1 VRSGTN
7 DSESLHNVLL
17 QSREGILLTYARLLV
32 ERSGGEDVIDAP
44 IASEKGV
51 VSKRARL
58 RAALRP
64 PFLDGDFV
72 GPIAR
77 MKVRLM
83 GIRAWWAGLD
93 RGGSGAKGSF
103 GLRLKDPEDQ
113 DHESEMHL
121 SPMERI
127 RKRYLFLR
135 DQGRAAFQTQQDV
148 VDDEQ
153 D

>member
-1 VRSGTN
+1 MRSAAYTK
-7 DSESLHNVLL
+7 SLF
-17 QSREGILLTYARLLV
+17 QSREGILLTYARLQA
-32 ERSGGEDVIDAP
+32 ERSGGEGSVDAAVP
-44 IASEKGV
+44 TEKGV
-51 VSKRARL
+51 ASKRARL

-77 MKVRLM
+77 MKIRLRS
-83 GIRAWWAGLD
+83 IRAWWGGLD

-103 GLRLKDPEDQ
+103 GLRSKDPYDHDQ
-113 DHESEMHL
+113 ESEMHL

-135 DQGRAAFQTQQDV
+135 DQGRAAFKEQQNAL
-148 VDDEQ
+148 DDEQ